1 MAPAPPSTS
10 FTSRHRPALLLGAVA
25 GLAAALVPVLV
36 CGGLALAGWYLS
48 DAGGHGTAGDAMGVG
63 AIAWLV
69 GHGAGFTVGG
79 AEVTVLPLAVTFAL
93 AWWTWRTGSR
103 LGEAVWAH
111 GPDAHRI
118 GDGERDW
125 TVLQAV
131 SGLVVGYLATLL
143 VVSNLVSGPSYDPRL
158 GAALTGA
165 LALSLLVGGPAVA
178 VGSGRAA
185 VWAAGLPVVVRHAF
199 AAARRILVTYLVV
212 ATAVFLLAMGLG
224 LSEAGF
230 MVSQLGLSPAEAF
243 QYALLNLAF
252 VPNAVLF
259 SSAFLLGPGFAAG
272 VGTVVSPSAV
282 VLGPLPMLALFAALP
297 APGFPA
303 AAWGLSIAVPVVV
316 GAWAAARHQWE
327 RPTLRWDHGALRAC
341 AGGLLAATALTALT
355 ALSGGSAGP
364 GRMARVAPFTADV
377 LLHGLVAL
385 GLGALAGGLVMTW
398 WQRRT
403 SVPVHEPVAVAEPSA
418 PAP

>member
-1 MAPAPPSTS
+1 MASAPSSIPSTP
-10 FTSRHRPALLLGAVA
+10 RHRPALLLGVVA
-25 GLAAALVPVLV
+25 GVVAASVPLLV

-48 DAGGHGTAGDAMGVG
+48 DAGGHGEASEAMAVG

-79 AEVTVLPLAVTFAL
+79 ASVTVLPLAVTCAL
-93 AWWTWRTGSR
+93 AWWTWRTGVR
-103 LGEAVWAH
+103 VGEMVWAH

-125 TVLQAV
+125 TVLQTV
-131 SGLVVGYLATLL
+131 SGLVAGYLGTLL
-143 VVSNLVSGPSYDPRL
+143 VVSNLVSGASYDPRL
-158 GAALTGA
+158 ASAVAGA
-165 LALSLLVGGPAVA
+165 LALSVMVGGIAVA
-178 VGSGRAA
+178 VGSGRAG
-185 VWAAGLPVVVRHAF
+185 VWAASLPPVVRHAF
-199 AAARRILVTYLVV
+199 ATARRIFVWYVV
-212 ATAVFLLAMGLG
+212 ASTVVFLVAMVLG

-252 VPNAVLF
+252 APNAVLF
-259 SSAFLLGPGFAAG
+259 TSAFLLGPGFAVG

-282 VLGPLPMLALFAALP
+282 VLGPLPLMALFAALP
-297 APGFPA
+297 TPGVLPA
-303 AAWGLSIAVPVVV
+303 GWGLTVAVPVLVA
-316 GAWAAARHQWE
+316 AWVAARHQWE
-327 RPTLRWDHGALRAC
+327 RPTLRWDHGLLRAC
-341 AGGLLAATALTALT
+341 AGGLLAAGALTLLT

-364 GRMARVAPFTADV
+364 GRMDQMAPFTGDV

-403 SVPVHEPVAVAEPSA
+403 SVPVDEPIAVTVPSA

>member
-1 MAPAPPSTS
+1 MASVPPSNSSTP
-10 FTSRHRPALLLGAVA
+10 RQRPALLLGAVA

-36 CGGLALAGWYLS
+36 CGGLALTGWYLS

-79 AEVTVLPLAVTFAL
+79 AEVSVLPLAVTFAL
-93 AWWTWRTGSR
+93 AWWIWHTGVR
-103 LGEAVWAH
+103 LGEKVWAH
-111 GPDAHRI
+111 GPDSHRI
-118 GDGERDW
+118 DDGERDW

-131 SGLVVGYLATLL
+131 SGLVFAYLAILV
-143 VVSNLVSGPSYDPRL
+143 VVSNLVSGPTYDPRL
-158 GAALTGA
+158 GSALTGA
-165 LALSLLVGGPAVA
+165 LVLGVVVGGPAVA

-185 VWAAGLPVVVRHAF
+185 IWAAGFPVVVRHTF
-199 AAARRILVTYLVV
+199 ATARRILVWYVV
-212 ATAVFLLAMGLG
+212 ASTALFLLAMGLG

-230 MVSQLGLSPAEAF
+230 MVSQLGLSPSEAF

-252 VPNAVLF
+252 APNAVLF
-259 SSAFLLGPGFAAG
+259 ASAFLLGPGFAAG

-282 VLGPLPMLALFAALP
+282 VLGPLPMVALFAALP
-297 APGFPA
+297 APGVPA
-303 AAWGLSIAVPVVV
+303 SWWGWVVV
-316 GAWAAARHQWE
+316 VPGLVAAWAAARHQWE
-327 RPTLRWDHGALRAC
+327 RPTLRWDHGAMRAC
-341 AGGLLAATALTALT
+341 AGGLLAATLLAVLMS
-355 ALSGGSAGP
+355 LSGGSIGP
-364 GRMARVAPFTADV
+364 GRMAEVAPFSSQV

-403 SVPVHEPVAVAEPSA
+403 SVPVDEPVAVSEPAA